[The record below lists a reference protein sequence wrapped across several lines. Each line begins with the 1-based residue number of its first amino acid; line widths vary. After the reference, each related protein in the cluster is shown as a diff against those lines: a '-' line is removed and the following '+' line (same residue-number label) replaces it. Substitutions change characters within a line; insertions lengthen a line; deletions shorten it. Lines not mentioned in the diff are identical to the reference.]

1 MSQINPAVE
10 TAEIDLQV
18 HEQQTTNL
26 AVGNENLAFAEV
38 SLDTGQFFCRD
49 GINTKSIDKKQ
60 LLIARSN

>member
-18 HEQQTTNL
+18 HEQQQHTTNL

-38 SLDTGQFFCRD
+38 SLDTGQLFFVATES
-49 GINTKSIDKKQ
+49 NTKSIDKN
-60 LLIARSN
+60 SF